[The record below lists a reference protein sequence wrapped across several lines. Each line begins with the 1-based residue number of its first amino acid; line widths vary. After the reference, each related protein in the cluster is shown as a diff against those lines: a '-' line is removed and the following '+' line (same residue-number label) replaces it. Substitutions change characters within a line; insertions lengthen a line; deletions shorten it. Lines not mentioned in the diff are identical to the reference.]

1 MKNRNTYIFFIAISL
16 LTGGLSALL
25 TSGNMDLYSRIQAP
39 PLAPP
44 GILFPIVWTVLYTLM
59 GISAAR
65 IYIGNNNQWNTSL
78 TVWAIQ
84 LAVNFLWSIVFFN
97 LQAFLFAFI
106 WLILL
111 WALILAMII
120 MFYRQDK
127 IAAFLQIPY
136 LIWVTFAGY
145 LNLAIYILNR

>member
-1 MKNRNTYIFFIAISL
+1 MKNRNTYIIFTAIAL

-25 TSGNMDLYSRIQAP
+25 TSGNMDLYSRIQSP

-44 GILFPIVWTVLYTLM
+44 GILFPIVWTILYTLM

-65 IYIGNNNQWNTSL
+65 IYISNNQRNTSL
-78 TVWAIQ
+78 TVWAVQ
-84 LAVNFLWSIVFFN
+84 LAVNFLWSIIFFN

-106 WLILL
+106 WLIIL

-120 MFYRQDK
+120 LFYRQDK
-127 IAAFLQIPY
+127 IAAYLQIPY

-145 LNLAIYILNR
+145 LTIAIYLLNR